1 MNVAMCVMA
10 ALMGYQLRQLWSI
23 TQVDSGKSRIVRVF
37 HNPKMTMGFF
47 SSVPDHAKTEKNN
60 LALEDAEVLEAFST
74 TELQNGWFSDRTN
87 WH

>member
-23 TQVDSGKSRIVRVF
+23 TQVGSGKSRIVRV
-37 HNPKMTMGFF
+37 F
-47 SSVPDHAKTEKNN
+47 SSVPDHAKTEKKDH

-74 TELQNGWFSDRTN
+74 TELQSGWFSDRTN